1 MTSSLGGIRII
12 VSGAILLSFLFS
24 GCVTRGAS
32 STEPADMT
40 TEVPHTPVIESTPA
54 PTAVAT
60 ESPVTAEPTVEAIT
74 PANSDPTPEP
84 TTSWLDLYEPVFE
97 NYRAVADA
105 DLSKPDY
112 DYSKDTYGVMES
124 WDMTTWQDVTYG
136 YTLHD
141 LDGNGIP
148 ELIVGNMAS
157 ADDNIVHALFTLVDG
172 QPRKVFCS
180 ITRGS
185 YWLSITGGI
194 YGHGSGGAMLSDFM
208 IYSYNGT
215 DISPQY
221 GYFTSGGVE
230 NGGYDYGFF
239 RVTNGDRYT
248 GTVERIS
255 QDEFT
260 EGLNNLETTILPLD
274 DLSLIWIY

>member
-1 MTSSLGGIRII
+1 
-12 VSGAILLSFLFS
+12 
-24 GCVTRGAS
+24 
-32 STEPADMT
+32 
-40 TEVPHTPVIESTPA
+40 
-54 PTAVAT
+54 
-60 ESPVTAEPTVEAIT
+60 
-74 PANSDPTPEP
+74 
-84 TTSWLDLYEPVFE
+84 
-97 NYRAVADA
+97 
-105 DLSKPDY
+105 
-112 DYSKDTYGVMES
+112 
-124 WDMTTWQDVTYG
+124 
-136 YTLHD
+136 
-141 LDGNGIP
+141 
-148 ELIVGNMAS
+148 
-157 ADDNIVHALFTLVDG
+157 
-172 QPRKVFCS
+172 
-180 ITRGS
+180 
-185 YWLSITGGI
+185 
-194 YGHGSGGAMLSDFM
+194 MLSDFM